1 MSWGNELSSMPNEHY
16 FCNKPRAKISILL
29 DEFTDILTLLLMF

>member
-1 MSWGNELSSMPNEHY
+1 MNIT
-16 FCNKPRAKISILL
+16 FVKKPRAKISILL